1 MLKASQWLL
10 MGLAICAFC
19 APAQAGESKKSREE
33 AEFVALLKDLPGDYD
48 NLAQT
53 ESETDGKHA
62 AVVLSIKPLNVQT
75 VGKLV
80 LYVRETAADDPR
92 RLLAQRIWTLEHDKE
107 HHIVQRVYMFKEP
120 QRWIHAGDDP
130 LLMQSLLPDD
140 IAQLFGCEVLWT
152 KPDKAFIGAI
162 RPQGCR
168 AASSLANALIE
179 IRAELDGDDLIVNE
193 VQPGP
198 GGRVISEVDP
208 AEAYHFQR
216 RGG

>member
-10 MGLAICAFC
+10 VVVLLSGLG
-19 APAQAGESKKSREE
+19 GEARASDNKKDE
-33 AEFVALLKDLPGDYD
+33 ADFVALLKILPGDYD

-53 ESETDGKHA
+53 ESEEGGKHA

-80 LYVRETAADDPR
+80 MYVRETAADDPR
-92 RLLAQRIWTLEHDKE
+92 RLLAQRIWTLERDKQ
-107 HHIVQRVYMFKEP
+107 HHFVQRVYMFKEP

-140 IAQLFGCEVLWT
+140 ISQLVGCEVLWT
-152 KPDKAFIGAI
+152 KTDTAFVGAI
-162 RPQGCR
+162 RSQGCR
-168 AASSLANALIE
+168 AASSAGGVLIE
-179 IRAELDGDDLIVNE
+179 TGAELNGDDLTMNE
-193 VQPGP
+193 QQPGP
-198 GGRVISEVDP
+198 GGRVSADADP
-208 AEAYHFQR
+208 AQAYHFQR